1 MLSPR
6 RLKLYQAQ
14 LFGLR
19 TYQRT
24 QLLFCYLMFLN
35 KSFPP
40 WALWSGFQKKKKNF
54 YLLLLLLSTFF
65 FLRLLLSTNYIIS
78 ANMLMYNSL
87 IQSSIVS
94 FGSEKQCVFCEETQ
108 NCFCLHGH
116 GHGHGQGKGFSSV
129 TFLTFLSIDFLSLS
143 QIKIFLDLSLIFLI
157 SLSTKRAVH
166 LALREQFEPE
176 IDFTSFLTPFL
187 S

>member
-40 WALWSGFQKKKKNF
+40 WASWSGFKKKKK
-54 YLLLLLLSTFF
+54 LLFTSTSTIYFF
-65 FLRLLLSTNYIIS
+65 FLRLLLSTNYIRS

-108 NCFCLHGH
+108 NCFCLHG
-116 GHGHGQGKGFSSV
+116 QGKGFSSV

-143 QIKIFLDLSLIFLI
+143 LSLK
-157 SLSTKRAVH
+157 SKY
-166 LALREQFEPE
+166 
-176 IDFTSFLTPFL
+176 FLTFL
-187 S
+187 LFS

>member
-1 MLSPR
+1 MISPR

-40 WALWSGFQKKKKNF
+40 WASWSGFKKKKK
-54 YLLLLLLSTFF
+54 LLFTSTSTIYFS
-65 FLRLLLSTNYIIS
+65 FLRLLLSTNYIRS

-94 FGSEKQCVFCEETQ
+94 FGSEKQCVFCEEMQ

-116 GHGHGQGKGFSSV
+116 GHGYGQGKGFSSV

-143 QIKIFLDLSLIFLI
+143 LSLSNQNI
-157 SLSTKRAVH
+157 S
-166 LALREQFEPE
+166 
-176 IDFTSFLTPFL
+176 
-187 S
+187 

>member
-1 MLSPR
+1 MISPR

-40 WALWSGFQKKKKNF
+40 WALWSGFQKKKTSIYF
-54 YLLLLLLSTFF
+54 YFYYLLF
-65 FLRLLLSTNYIIS
+65 FLRLLLSTNYIRS

-108 NCFCLHGH
+108 NCFCLHG
-116 GHGHGQGKGFSSV
+116 QGKGFSSV

-143 QIKIFLDLSLIFLI
+143 LSLSNQNI
-157 SLSTKRAVH
+157 S
-166 LALREQFEPE
+166 
-176 IDFTSFLTPFL
+176 
-187 S
+187 